1 MGVSLCDSF
10 FAFVIV
16 LEYLIIA
23 IVGVMDGVYWPR
35 FFSFFIFI
43 AVAVFVFGVAAV
55 AVITSAVVLAAII
68 VGVFATGA
76 AGIICVVDFVGIG
89 VDVGLIVDNASN
101 GADTVGVCVDV
112 AGADTV
118 AGTDTV
124 VGTDTVAGADSCLG
138 EVELREHGPILGHSI
153 SN

>member
-10 FAFVIV
+10 SDFVIIS
-16 LEYLIIA
+16 EYFLIA
-23 IVGVMDGVYWPR
+23 VVGVMDDVCWPR
-35 FFSFFIFI
+35 IFSFFIFI

-55 AVITSAVVLAAII
+55 AAISSEVVLAVII

-76 AGIICVVDFVGIG
+76 VGIICVVGFVGIS
-89 VDVGLIVDNASN
+89 VDVGFIVDVARD

-118 AGTDTV
+118 GSA
-124 VGTDTVAGADSCLG
+124 VGVILCVDLVKSCIVATAF
-138 EVELREHGPILGHSI
+138 VE
-153 SN
+153 